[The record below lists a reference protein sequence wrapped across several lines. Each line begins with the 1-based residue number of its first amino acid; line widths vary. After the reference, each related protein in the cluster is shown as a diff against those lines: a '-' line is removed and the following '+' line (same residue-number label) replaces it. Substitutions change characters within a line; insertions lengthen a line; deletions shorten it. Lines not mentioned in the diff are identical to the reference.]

1 MFDPQFGRLDKKTPK
16 TVDDVKNWG
25 PDRGPTGHEFRD

>member
-1 MFDPQFGRLDKKTPK
+1 MFDPQFGRLKEKPK
-16 TVDDVKNWG
+16 TVDEVKNWG